1 MKRYI
6 IDHFEGE
13 KFAVCEDENLKLVD
27 IERSKLPETAKEGD
41 ALVFENGKY
50 RIDKK
55 RTEEM
60 KKEIEKLMDD
70 VWED

>member
-13 KFAVCEDENLKLVD
+13 KFAVCEDESLKLVD
-27 IERSKLPETAKEGD
+27 IERSKLPKSAKEGD
-41 ALVFENGKY
+41 ALIYESGEY

>member
-13 KFAVCEDENLKLVD
+13 KFAVCEDESLKLVD
-27 IERSKLPETAKEGD
+27 IERSKLPKSAKEGD
-41 ALVFENGKY
+41 ALIYENGEY

-55 RTEEM
+55 RTDEM
-60 KKEIEKLMDD
+60 KREIEKLMDD

>member
-13 KFAVCEDENLKLVD
+13 EFAVCENESLKRVD
-27 IERSKLPETAKEGD
+27 IKRSELPKNAKEGD
-41 ALVFENGKY
+41 ALIYENGKY
-50 RIDKK
+50 KIDKK

>member
-13 KFAVCEDENLKLVD
+13 KFAVCEDESLKLVD
-27 IERSKLPETAKEGD
+27 IERSKLPKSAKEGD
-41 ALVFENGKY
+41 ALIYENGEY
-50 RIDKK
+50 RVDKK
-55 RTEEM
+55 RTDEM
-60 KKEIEKLMDD
+60 KREIEKLMDD

>member
-13 KFAVCEDENLKLVD
+13 KFAVCEDESLKLVD
-27 IERSKLPETAKEGD
+27 IERSKLPKSAKEGD
-41 ALVFENGKY
+41 ALIYENGEY

-55 RTEEM
+55 RTDEM
-60 KKEIEKLMDD
+60 KREIEKMMDD